1 MKHSTP
7 ASTPRADTTTSDLE
21 ALEEAL
27 RVLREMPEQIAAAQ
41 ASLEVQLDGLGD
53 RLDAFVDDAARAEG
67 ATLLDET
74 GRDEISRDE
83 ISLDEISPD
92 EISAAGSSGPVR
104 VLVDGDGRLEARVV
118 GAGLPPGGIP
128 ALLSHLERALDA
140 AHREHRRSSVARM
153 EALRERAGA
162 ATPDDEDDIRPEG
175 LADALAAEV
184 LTALRGYVGEGV
196 DDAGSVRVRVASD
209 GRTRIGALRSGR
221 ASASPAQVIHA
232 VEQAYGRA
240 TTQIRNAAEA
250 AIEQVDEALDE
261 GDS

>member
-83 ISLDEISPD
+83 IS
-92 EISAAGSSGPVR
+92 AAGSSGPVR

-162 ATPDDEDDIRPEG
+162 ATPDDEGDIRPEG

-196 DDAGSVRVRVASD
+196 DNAGSVRVRVASD

-221 ASASPAQVIHA
+221 VSASPAQVIHA

-240 TTQIRNAAEA
+240 TTQIRDAAEA
-250 AIEQVDEALDE
+250 AIERVDEALDE